1 VFFQGGTNVRF
12 GSYIWSCFGALSATV
27 LVVSSSHADATA
39 SAKKKSSSST
49 SKKSSSQTKIVRN
62 KQLLTT
68 LKGHPGRTPVP
79 VASEGDFAPS
89 GYSVKM
95 KSRSVASTKSKP
107 ISKSASKSVAKS
119 KSKSANE
126 TPATRATAAV
136 PTLRAVPRS
145 NEPVSAFVRSI
156 RAGSPT
162 PLAMGQALAVNENYI
177 VTSADF
183 VTDTWTNSGDVK
195 FYVAD
200 STQPLMLVAFD
211 LGSNLAIFSAG
222 VGARMERTL
231 SLGRLRFE
239 APTAGEDYTALGLS
253 GLIGGVRRVRPVQDL
268 TFVRERFELP
278 ASVALA
284 GGTPGTQFLF
294 DKAGRWVGN
303 VSLLDQ
309 RDGRRFD
316 ATSANQ
322 AYEMIRAVEQRP
334 LQALPSSVLHQQAVS
349 WQERWTNTFFEAAK
363 KNVALRQLVCEAE
376 ALRVDD
382 QKIASELGRT
392 RLVHCKN
399 AMPVALTRDYSMG
412 VELVTGD
419 VSYTNDVKTYL
430 AADTSSTTAFAA
442 ASRAPASVN
451 VMTGYE
457 CSKSDVVNS
466 RNHHLQVRFC
476 TSALKNVTGLNDT
489 TITVISSDTGVK
501 STLHSLRLRGFEPK
515 NAKRF
520 MEWMIETE
528 TIQ

>member
-1 VFFQGGTNVRF
+1 MRF
-12 GSYIWSCFGALSATV
+12 GSDFWSCFGALSAAV
-27 LVVSSSHADATA
+27 LVA
-39 SAKKKSSSST
+39 SAPHANAATPSKKKAPAPAA
-49 SKKSSSQTKIVRN
+49 KKSAPATKVVRS
-62 KQLLTT
+62 KQLRTT
-68 LKGHPGRTPVP
+68 LKGNPGRTPVP
-79 VASEGDFAPS
+79 VANDGDFAPR

-95 KSRSVASTKSKP
+95 KPRSVASTKS
-107 ISKSASKSVAKS
+107 AK
-119 KSKSANE
+119 E
-126 TPATRATAAV
+126 TPAARGTATV

-145 NEPVSAFVRSI
+145 NEPLSAFVRSI
-156 RAGSPT
+156 RAGAPT
-162 PLAMGQALAVNENYI
+162 PLAMGQALAVHENYI

-200 STQPLMLVAFD
+200 STQPLVLAAFD

-222 VGARMERTL
+222 VGVHMERTL

-239 APTAGEDYTALGLS
+239 APMAGEDYTSLGLS
-253 GLIGGVRRVRPVQDL
+253 GLIGGARRVRPVQDL

-294 DKAGRWVGN
+294 DKAGRWIGN

-316 ATSANQ
+316 VTSANQ
-322 AYEMIRAVEQRP
+322 AYEMIRAIEQRP

-363 KNVALRQLVCEAE
+363 KNVALRQLECEAE

-399 AMPVALTRDYSMG
+399 AMPVTLTRDYSMG

-430 AADTSSTTAFAA
+430 AADTSSTTAFG
-442 ASRAPASVN
+442 ASARRAPASVN

-476 TSALKNVTGLNDT
+476 TAALKNVTGLNDT

-501 STLHSLRLRGFEPK
+501 STLHSLHLRGFEPK